1 MFFIFRQ
8 QYSFWSKL
16 AFGIINNANSQEPSK
31 WPSANQKTASND
43 ERNKKIQKY
52 LGPLDMSR
60 ASDVS
65 SATFDIRSRT
75 EVTLKLHSGCWLLVR
90 SARHSP
96 SLSAGQPSRSHSRT
110 LCGRDRFGYASDTD
124 TTSPH
129 IPRYR
134 YECANGK

>member
-52 LGPLDMSR
+52 LGPL
-60 ASDVS
+60 VS
-65 SATFDIRSRT
+65 
-75 EVTLKLHSGCWLLVR
+75 WLGLLAIITMMIEWAAHHQQ
-90 SARHSP
+90 ARHRKSI
-96 SLSAGQPSRSHSRT
+96 SQILA
-110 LCGRDRFGYASDTD
+110 
-124 TTSPH
+124 
-129 IPRYR
+129 
-134 YECANGK
+134 